1 MDSPVVKTT
10 IQSCIL
16 NAISNLMAQTIKA
29 YRSNTSYAINWTPV
43 FQFVLFNA
51 VNSPPNFLWQ
61 SFLESAFPSHHLV
74 PSDAAVA
81 AAASNNEKELDR
93 EEKTKEMLESKLSI
107 KNTLIKFLLDQTIGA
122 TINTLLFSLAFA
134 GFRGADYTEA
144 VQVATEEFWPV
155 MRAGWTLWPAVS
167 FANYALIK
175 SVEGRALMGSLAG
188 MGWGVYLSLLQ
199 K

>member
-51 VNSPPNFLWQ
+51 
-61 SFLESAFPSHHLV
+61 
-74 PSDAAVA
+74 
-81 AAASNNEKELDR
+81 KELDR